1 MRLAVGSPECGT
13 SPGCPSCGEPA
24 RGYREPAPC
33 PGEPALGTGIQPQR
47 CGEPAWAVGIQPWAR
62 ESSPKVW
69 EASPGRGAAARAV
82 GSQPWGQGCSPKV
95 WGASPPQL
103 GAPVV
108 AVPGAGPPPR
118 QGAQCLC
125 SPRTPALFSH
135 TSQWWWVFGGSC
147 TTNILGRWTAL
158 QLCRELFE
166 GEQREQRIHLVLGA
180 GSEGRC
186 PLRQQGQTSRTCL
199 VTPLSPCSW
208 SRQFSNPPQ
217 CSSSFSSPAPG
228 NARRATS
235 WGLPQLLAPG
245 PSEPWS
251 PRVQHAGLCWPQLL
265 LPFPCLL
272 AWEWGTAVWAA
283 AGNFQPWK
291 GPREDCLETA
301 GEWGLLVTAQMTV
314 TA

>member
-1 MRLAVGSPECGT
+1 MPWGT
-13 SPGCPSCGEPA
+13 SPGHG
-24 RGYREPAPC
+24 GPAP
-33 PGEPALGTGIQPQR
+33 R
-47 CGEPAWAVGIQPWAR
+47 CGEPAWTVGIQLWAW

-69 EASPGRGAAARAV
+69 EASPERGAAAQAV

-95 WGASPPQL
+95 WGDSPQQW

-108 AVPGAGPPPR
+108 AVPGAGAPPGREPSACAAPAHQLR
-118 QGAQCLC
+118 
-125 SPRTPALFSH
+125 SPTHHSGGGC
-135 TSQWWWVFGGSC
+135 FGGSC

-208 SRQFSNPPQ
+208 SRLFSNPPQ
-217 CSSSFSSPAPG
+217 CSSSSSSPAPG
-228 NARRATS
+228 NARRVRS

-245 PSEPWS
+245 PSEP
-251 PRVQHAGLCWPQLL
+251 
-265 LPFPCLL
+265 
-272 AWEWGTAVWAA
+272 
-283 AGNFQPWK
+283 
-291 GPREDCLETA
+291 
-301 GEWGLLVTAQMTV
+301 
-314 TA
+314 

>member
-1 MRLAVGSPECGT
+1 MRLAVGPPRSPSVWDKSRLSELRRASSGLQGASPVPWGT
-13 SPGCPSCGEPA
+13 SPGHGD
-24 RGYREPAPC
+24 PAP
-33 PGEPALGTGIQPQR
+33 R
-47 CGEPAWAVGIQPWAR
+47 CGEPAWAVGIQLWAW

-69 EASPGRGAAARAV
+69 EASPERGAVAQAV

-95 WGASPPQL
+95 WGASPRQW

-108 AVPGAGPPPR
+108 AVPGAAPAPR

-125 SPRTPALFSH
+125 SPRTPAPFSH

-147 TTNILGRWTAL
+147 STDILGRWTAL

-228 NARRATS
+228 NPEEPGAGVCHNWHQAHQS
-235 WGLPQLLAPG
+235 PGVPECSMLGSAG
-245 PSEPWS
+245 PSSCCLFPACWLGSGTQQCGQQQGTSS
-251 PRVQHAGLCWPQLL
+251 PGRDLGKIA
-265 LPFPCLL
+265 
-272 AWEWGTAVWAA
+272 
-283 AGNFQPWK
+283 
-291 GPREDCLETA
+291 
-301 GEWGLLVTAQMTV
+301 
-314 TA
+314 